1 MQRKKDP
8 QSAKGDEILRQ
19 MREDTSSKQ
28 HLDRQKIRAEIAIRK
43 QWKRET
49 RQYSCPFWPILE
61 SDPKLKQEEHIWRD
75 FDDCRRNASAD
86 VIQTAPLLQ

>member
-49 RQYSCPFWPILE
+49 GSISNPCAFTR
-61 SDPKLKQEEHIWRD
+61 QEETG
-75 FDDCRRNASAD
+75 FVSRRSPVLAARAD
-86 VIQTAPLLQ
+86 ALRAARMAGA